1 MGELNIARVKSVVN
15 EAVEDRKLFAY
26 QISDGPELFA
36 SYKDTL
42 PYFRATTKYDHTTNT
57 MFKPVSYVAD
67 YVMRSKMHRVDS
79 CLPDYYDT
87 IKKIEKMVEVG
98 LLITDGHLQ
107 VRASRDISIPVI
119 NYWT

>member
-1 MGELNIARVKSVVN
+1 VGELNIARVKSVVN

-87 IKKIEKMVEVG
+87 IKKIEKMVDLV
-98 LLITDGHLQ
+98 LLVADDKLE
-107 VRASRDISIPVI
+107 VRASPNITIPVI
-119 NYWT
+119 YYWT